1 MISNHKLTPTEEMIL
16 YILLIEEKEKGSYGL
31 RYKIFQE
38 KSGSSDSS
46 LSEGLKNLIEIKM
59 IKKENDSYF
68 LTDEG
73 RKKLM
78 KFVKT

>member
-38 KSGSSDSS
+38 
-46 LSEGLKNLIEIKM
+46 NLEVLILLFQKA
-59 IKKENDSYF
+59 
-68 LTDEG
+68 
-73 RKKLM
+73 
-78 KFVKT
+78 

>member
-1 MISNHKLTPTEEMIL
+1 
-16 YILLIEEKEKGSYGL
+16 
-31 RYKIFQE
+31 
-38 KSGSSDSS
+38 
-46 LSEGLKNLIEIKM
+46 M

-78 KFVKT
+78 KFVKTWERK